1 MEEEEKKE
9 TTKKRRMGRPNLY
22 KERILPNLDKI
33 KDMIQ
38 EGMTETDIAR
48 HFGITHQTFSE
59 YKKLYPDFRDT
70 IESFHFRNIEK
81 VKNALLKRALGF
93 EYEETKTYIKV
104 DSKGNENRYTE
115 KTKKYY
121 PPDATA
127 LAMYLRNYDKS
138 WRDKDN
144 FEYEFK
150 KMELELKQR
159 LAELKDW

>member
-1 MEEEEKKE
+1 MEEEKKE
-9 TTKKRRMGRPNLY
+9 TTKKRSKGRPNLY

-33 KDMIQ
+33 RDMIQ

-48 HFGITHQTFSE
+48 HFGIAQQTFSE
-59 YKKLYPDFRDT
+59 YKSTYPDFRDT
-70 IESFHFRNIEK
+70 IESFHYCNVEK
-81 VKNALLKRALGF
+81 VKSALLKRALGF